1 MANPSSNNG
10 VNQTPSTTTE
20 SNIPGVLYDERFLQL
35 RGQSIVDRLSN
46 MGSTNPS
53 KGPAPRSLFYE
64 GATRQP
70 DKYGNFLFYSFGN
83 GENDFMEQYYR
94 SENAAYNKKI
104 SSVRS
109 KNPSASFLVQKS
121 MMAEASVSQTL
132 SGALNPSD
140 ASSDILGGLS
150 APYKWKDFLY
160 CKHYGTIP
168 NNYMVTLRRF
178 PTPMKDNLS
187 LPTSVKESNI
197 HTMEGAG
204 RPVAQAITW
213 WGGDTGNKLSDIIS
227 FSTGLNFGNRPQEQ
241 SLVQDAFS
249 KGLFSSPIN
258 LVDPATL
265 VGGAKA
271 GDTAQDLQNY
281 LSTAAALSDP
291 NRTVER
297 AALAYNFRDSATE
310 PNGPLTDFIFVS
322 VDTISNAQ
330 IRERGLS
337 WTKEDITLTFEYD
350 LTSVGEVN
358 TKAAIFDI
366 MANLLSIGTNYGQFL
381 APEIRYNNAFP
392 AIGFP
397 GGDAG
402 LNLLYTDPVGF
413 VSQFGPQLE
422 AILTNSGGESD
433 AAAAQTNQA
442 IGNSTV
448 GGQTNVIDLF
458 KQNVSPAVERLV
470 GAAFQAEMIEKMQL
484 PLSFLSGAPIG
495 EWHLVVGNPCNP
507 VAMIGNLICTGVKID
522 FSERLGPDDF
532 PAELKAT
539 FTMKHGRD
547 RERGEIESMFNRG
560 DGRLYQSTVRTFS
573 NTQSEGSRVTVN
585 GDVVTSESAARVLE
599 TGNAWTQPSVNN
611 QNPGIAP

>member
-1 MANPSSNNG
+1 
-10 VNQTPSTTTE
+10 
-20 SNIPGVLYDERFLQL
+20 
-35 RGQSIVDRLSN
+35 
-46 MGSTNPS
+46 
-53 KGPAPRSLFYE
+53 
-64 GATRQP
+64 
-70 DKYGNFLFYSFGN
+70 
-83 GENDFMEQYYR
+83 
-94 SENAAYNKKI
+94 
-104 SSVRS
+104 
-109 KNPSASFLVQKS
+109 
-121 MMAEASVSQTL
+121 
-132 SGALNPSD
+132 
-140 ASSDILGGLS
+140 
-150 APYKWKDFLY
+150 
-160 CKHYGTIP
+160 
-168 NNYMVTLRRF
+168 
-178 PTPMKDNLS
+178 
-187 LPTSVKESNI
+187 
-197 HTMEGAG
+197 
-204 RPVAQAITW
+204 
-213 WGGDTGNKLSDIIS
+213 
-227 FSTGLNFGNRPQEQ
+227 
-241 SLVQDAFS
+241 
-249 KGLFSSPIN
+249 
-258 LVDPATL
+258 
-265 VGGAKA
+265 
-271 GDTAQDLQNY
+271 
-281 LSTAAALSDP
+281 
-291 NRTVER
+291 
-297 AALAYNFRDSATE
+297 
-310 PNGPLTDFIFVS
+310 
-322 VDTISNAQ
+322 
-330 IRERGLS
+330 
-337 WTKEDITLTFEYD
+337 
-350 LTSVGEVN
+350 
-358 TKAAIFDI
+358 
-366 MANLLSIGTNYGQFL
+366 L

-458 KQNVSPAVERLV
+458 KKNVAPAVERLV

-507 VAMIGNLICTGVKID
+507 VAMIGNLICAGVKID

-539 FTMKHGRD
+539 FTMRHGRD